1 MDFRT
6 IIPVTPSVYSLQ
18 HTHQLMLMGSC
29 FTESIGERLQN
40 AKFKVDVNPF
50 GVLYN
55 PISIANSL
63 DMLIDKQ
70 LFTEKELLYSN
81 AQYHS
86 FNHHSCFSAT
96 SSSDCLKG
104 INERLDLSANNLYK
118 ADFLF
123 ITFGTAWAYELKE
136 TGRVV
141 SNCHKLSDKLF
152 TRRRLS
158 VKEIFNVYAILIN
171 KLHTI
176 NPGLKLIFTV
186 SPIRHWKDGAHEN
199 NISKS
204 VLLLAIEE
212 LKLQFDSISY
222 FPAYELVLDD
232 LRDYRFYA
240 EDMFHPNAV
249 AIDYIWE
256 KFEASYFSPTT
267 QRTTSEIEKLK
278 RALAHR
284 PFNKAGKEYKQ
295 FCQQTLN
302 KIKQVELAYPE
313 ISFEE
318 EKRII
323 EAINENK

>member
-6 IIPVTPSVYSLQ
+6 IIPVTPSAYALQ
-18 HTHQLMLMGSC
+18 YAHQLTMIGSC

-50 GVLYN
+50 GILYN

-63 DMLIDKQ
+63 DKLIDKQ
-70 LFTEKELLYSN
+70 LFTEKELFHSN
-81 AQYHS
+81 DQYHS
-86 FNHHSCFSAT
+86 FSHHSCFSAST
-96 SSSDCLKG
+96 PTACLKS
-104 INERLDLSANNLYK
+104 INERLKQSAKNLQE

-123 ITFGTAWAYELKE
+123 ITFGTAWVYELKE
-136 TGRVV
+136 TGQIV
-141 SNCHKLSDKLF
+141 SNCHKIPDSKF
-152 TRRRLS
+152 IRRRLTVEEIVS
-158 VKEIFNVYAILIN
+158 VYTKLIQQIN
-171 KLHTI
+171 KSTNQQI
-176 NPGLKLIFTV
+176 IFTV

-199 NISKS
+199 NVSKS

-212 LKLQFDSISY
+212 LKQQFGSISY

-256 KFEASYFSPTT
+256 KFGACYFSTET
-267 QRTTSEIEKLK
+267 QRTASEIEKLK

-284 PFNKAGKEYKQ
+284 PFNKAGEEYKQ

-302 KIKQVELAYPE
+302 KIKQLELVYPD
-313 ISFEE
+313 INFED
-318 EKRII
+318 EKKKLK
-323 EAINENK
+323 EINEK